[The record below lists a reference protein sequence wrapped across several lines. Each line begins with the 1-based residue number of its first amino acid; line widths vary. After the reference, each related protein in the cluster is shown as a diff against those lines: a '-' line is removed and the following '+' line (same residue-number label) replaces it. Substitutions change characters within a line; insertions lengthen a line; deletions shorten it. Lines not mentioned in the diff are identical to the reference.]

1 MRRWLITCVFLCA
14 PVWANSPPP
23 PQTNALISIIID
35 DLGYRYRNSLRA
47 VHSPHALTCSFLPH
61 SPFADILARQAW
73 LLNKDVMV
81 HLPMEAISGKSMGP
95 GGLKQTMSRQQ
106 FEQTVMDSIRAI
118 PHAIGINNHMGSLLT
133 RNHQAMDWLM
143 QQIARRNN
151 NLFFVDSRTTQ
162 HSQALLHARLN
173 GVMHTGRDIFLDHV
187 VNAEAIRKQFK
198 RLIWQAQ
205 RHGSA
210 LAIGHPHPQT
220 LTVLEQELPQ
230 LAQLGVKL
238 VPVSQL
244 IRHRS
249 QRSLAWQTFSSPL
262 RKAVKN

>member
-1 MRRWLITCVFLCA
+1 MRRWWITCVLLCA
-14 PVWANSPPP
+14 PLWANGLPP

-35 DLGYRYRNSLRA
+35 DLGYRYSNSLRA

-61 SPFADILARQAW
+61 SPFAESLAQQAW
-73 LLNKDVMV
+73 LRNKDVMV
-81 HLPMEAISGKSMGP
+81 HLPMEAISGKAIGP
-95 GGLKQTMSRQQ
+95 GGLNQTMSRQQ

-143 QQIARRNN
+143 QEIAKRHK
-151 NLFFVDSRTTQ
+151 LFFVDSRTTQ
-162 HSQALLHARLN
+162 HSQALHHARLN
-173 GVMHTGRDIFLDHV
+173 GVMNTGRDIFLDHEV
-187 VNAEAIRKQFK
+187 DVEAIQKQFK

-205 RHGSA
+205 RRGSA

-220 LTVLEQELPQ
+220 LMVLEQELPH
-230 LAQLGVKL
+230 LSQLGVKL

-244 IRHRS
+244 IRHQS

-262 RKAVKN
+262 HKAVKN